1 VLRLSLL
8 RSPDFP
14 DPHADEVITNL
25 HTALSPP
32 WTWRDALTIR
42 RGYELNYKL
51 IPMPT
56 ANHQGALAPEHSF
69 LQIQPD
75 HVVVT
80 AVKNAEDGNELVLRF
95 YEWAGREADVRLH
108 LSGKAESAAKLI

>member
-1 VLRLSLL
+1 
-8 RSPDFP
+8 
-14 DPHADEVITNL
+14 
-25 HTALSPP
+25 
-32 WTWRDALTIR
+32 
-42 RGYELNYKL
+42 
-51 IPMPT
+51 MPT

-108 LSGKAESAAKLI
+108 LSGKAESAAELDLMERPMQSLSIRDAAVILHTKPYEIKTVRVRLAP